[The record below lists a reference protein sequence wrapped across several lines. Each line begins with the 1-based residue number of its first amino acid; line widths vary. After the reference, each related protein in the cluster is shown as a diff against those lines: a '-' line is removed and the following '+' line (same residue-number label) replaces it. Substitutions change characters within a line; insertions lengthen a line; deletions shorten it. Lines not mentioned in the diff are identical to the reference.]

1 MSRRKGGLTERL
13 EAASRLPW
21 KVSLGLAP
29 VAFIVFHLIAAAS
42 IQNRP
47 ATHLGDM
54 GSVVLRAY
62 IHTFA
67 AMLQFIGPA
76 MFLAAA
82 CVSLVKRS
90 RSRALL
96 GRARRGATASI
107 ASLSW
112 QDFERLVGEGF
123 RHRGYLVTDRGGAE
137 PDGGIDLVLTRDTE
151 RFLVQ
156 CKQWRAQSVSVS
168 VVREL
173 YGVMAAEGAVGG
185 FVVTSGSFSM
195 DAKRFAS
202 GRNIELIDGRG
213 LGEFFAG

>member
-1 MSRRKGGLTERL
+1 VT
-13 EAASRLPW
+13 
-21 KVSLGLAP
+21 LGLAP
-29 VAFIVFHLIAAAS
+29 VAFIVFHLIASAS
-42 IQNRP
+42 VQTRP
-47 ATHLGDM
+47 VAHVGAM
-54 GSVVLRAY
+54 GSVVIRGY
-62 IHTFA
+62 IHVFA
-67 AMLQFIGPA
+67 VMLQYIGPLIL
-76 MFLAAA
+76 LAAA
-82 CVSLVKRS
+82 CASLMKRA

-96 GRARRGATASI
+96 DGARRGATASI
-107 ASLSW
+107 ANLSR

-123 RHRGYLVTDRGGAE
+123 RHRGYSVTERGGAE
-137 PDGGIDLVLTRDTE
+137 ADGGIDLALTRGSQ

-173 YGVMAAEGAVGG
+173 HEVMAAEGAVGG
-185 FVVTSGSFSM
+185 FVVSSGTFSV